1 MRPTARA
8 IAAGTL
14 ALLFFC
20 IFAGLGTWQVERR
33 VWKLALIDRVEHRV
47 HSPPVGAPPPAEWP
61 QVKTASH
68 EYRHVQATGT
78 FLPASQTRVQALTE
92 LGPGFWLLAALRL
105 TDGSIV
111 LVNRGFIAA
120 DPPGVTNS
128 PHGLPSGRVT
138 VTGLLRMPEPQG
150 SFLRRNDPKADRW
163 YSRDVQAIAAARG
176 LGIVAPYFIDA
187 ERSAAA
193 GEAADAPVGG
203 LTVIAFHNNHLI
215 YAITWYT
222 LALMIPVALWFALRD
237 RK

>member
-1 MRPTARA
+1 VTPTART
-8 IAAGTL
+8 ITAGTL

-20 IFAGLGTWQVERR
+20 IFAALGTWQVERR

-47 HSPPVGAPPPAEWP
+47 HSPPVDAPPPAEWP
-61 QVKTASH
+61 RVKTESH
-68 EYRHVQATGT
+68 EYRHVRATGT
-78 FLPASQTRVQALTE
+78 FLPAPQTRVQALTE

-120 DPPGVTNS
+120 DPPGVTLS
-128 PHGLPSGRVT
+128 PHGLPSGQVT
-138 VTGLLRMPEPQG
+138 VTGLLRMPEPGG
-150 SFLRRNDPKADRW
+150 SFLRRNDPKTDRW

-176 LGIVAPYFIDA
+176 LGMVAPYFIDA
-187 ERSAAA
+187 EPSAVA
-193 GEAADAPVGG
+193 GEAVDAPVGG

-237 RK
+237 RQ